1 MKNTVIGPQT
11 LKIRNE
17 AKTFW
22 TWPLLSRY
30 TTSMYT
36 ARLLIFLVLLAIL
49 GGCAGRQP
57 GPGFSTPLSIT
68 DAANPNAGELSAF
81 EQMYAGDTDKSLAAR
96 FLLDNLP
103 PADRLS
109 MSAAELSEN
118 LDYAFLARE
127 SMPWGEIV
135 PWDTFLHYVLPH
147 RASQE
152 PFQPHRAMLFRE
164 LAPLCVSAGSMEEAL
179 VRVGKWCA
187 ERAEYRPTSRR
198 DLSVISILDA
208 GYGRCEETNILFMAA
223 ARAVGLPVR
232 QAMVPWW
239 QHADG
244 NHAWVEAWTKDGW
257 KFLESGTEFSSL
269 NQTWF
274 AAQTPRMAKV
284 VAYAFGQPEDP
295 EVYRTGTGFALLD
308 NTAAYTRSTTVQVSV
323 RLADDQPAPGRDVF
337 FSVYSLGG
345 FRPVT
350 KAVTNDD
357 GMARVILGP
366 GIFFA
371 SCAAEDGL
379 AWTLLDTRDMD
390 ETRVRLQ
397 AGSPRALPESVRF
410 SHPGPAEDAFK
421 VTTST
426 RLKRLRKE
434 RSQRWEPFLR
444 DLPKPLR
451 ERLPLAGARAPL
463 WLRLLHQPP
472 GPATP
477 WLLPLM
483 SGLDEKDLLQ
493 AEPETLPR
501 DIELAVDA
509 REASAK
515 AGLSYDD
522 ETFTRFVLSPRLHLE
537 PWSSWRAL
545 LHPWLKKSI
554 PLPLERK
561 MQAIRERIDSLPI
574 LPQTLFGPPLTPLQ
588 TLQGGFCSSNSDKA
602 VLATAAL
609 RTMGVPARCEVDFGG
624 VEYFDGTDWKF
635 WEMQAAVPASGAL
648 HVTGGKDMHPV
659 KDFGVARIEDG
670 HLRALDDLPW
680 KEARG
685 VQACAMQPGN
695 YLLLEPERKN
705 DGVLV
710 RLIPFS
716 ITDKET
722 TVIQIGA
729 E

>member
-1 MKNTVIGPQT
+1 M
-11 LKIRNE
+11 
-17 AKTFW
+17 
-22 TWPLLSRY
+22 LSRY
-30 TTSMYT
+30 TASMNT
-36 ARLLIFLVLLAIL
+36 ARLLTFLVLLAIL

-57 GPGFSTPLSIT
+57 GPGITTPLSIA
-68 DAANPNAGELSAF
+68 DAANPNAGELRAF
-81 EQMYAGDTDKSLAAR
+81 EQLYAGDTDKSLAAR

-127 SMPWGEIV
+127 SMPWGETV

-164 LAPLCVSAGSMEEAL
+164 LAPLCATAGSMEEAL
-179 VRVGKWCA
+179 VRVGRWCA
-187 ERAEYRPTSRR
+187 QRAQYRPTSRR
-198 DLSVISILDA
+198 DLGVTSILDA
-208 GYGRCEETNILFMAA
+208 GYGRCEETNILFLAA

-239 QHADG
+239 QHTDG
-244 NHAWVEAWTKDGW
+244 NHAWVEAWTENGW
-257 KFLESGTEFSSL
+257 KFLESGTEFSAL

-284 VAYAFGQPEDP
+284 VAYAFGQPQDP
-295 EVYRTGTGFALLD
+295 SVYRTGTGFALID
-308 NTAAYTRSTTVQVSV
+308 NTAAYTRGTPVQVSV
-323 RLADDQPAPGRDVF
+323 RLADDQPGLGRDVF

-390 ETRVRLQ
+390 ETRLRLQ
-397 AGSPRALPESVRF
+397 ADAPRALPESVRF
-410 SHPGPAEDAFK
+410 SHPGPAENAFK
-421 VTTST
+421 ATTST
-426 RLKRLRKE
+426 KLTQLRKE
-434 RSQRWEPFLR
+434 RAQRWEPFLR
-444 DLPKPLR
+444 DLPTALQKS
-451 ERLPLAGARAPL
+451 LPLAGERAPL
-463 WLRLLHQPP
+463 WLRLLQQPP

-483 SGLDEKDLLQ
+483 TGLDDKDLLQ
-493 AEPETLPR
+493 ADPETLPR

-537 PWSSWRAL
+537 PWSSWRAQ

-554 PLPLERK
+554 TLPLDNK
-561 MQAIRERIDSLPI
+561 MHAIRQHIGSLPI

-609 RTMGVPARCEVDFGG
+609 RTMGVPARCAIDFGG
-624 VEYFDGTDWKF
+624 VEYFDGADWQF
-635 WEMQAAVPASGAL
+635 WELQTAAPASGVL
-648 HVTGGKDMHPV
+648 HVTGDKDVHPLQ
-659 KDFGVARIEDG
+659 DFGVTRIEDG

-680 KEARG
+680 EETRDG
-685 VQACAMQPGN
+685 LACAMQPGS
-695 YLLLEPERKN
+695 YVLLEPEREG

-716 ITDKET
+716 VTDKET

-729 E
+729 QQ